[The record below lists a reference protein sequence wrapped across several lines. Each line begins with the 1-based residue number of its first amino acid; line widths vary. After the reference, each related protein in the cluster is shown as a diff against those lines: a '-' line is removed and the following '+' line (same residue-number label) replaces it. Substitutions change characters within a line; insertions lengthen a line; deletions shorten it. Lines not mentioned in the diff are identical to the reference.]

1 MIYCSQMVPDYRD
14 IRSWNLVNLIEFK
27 VWDAFLLSGVS
38 VFKVNGKN
46 ILLRQDVHQGWR
58 MWGKNTPKKYSDSGR
73 RQTNCNHCE
82 YLSVQ
87 PAHLRKHRYICV
99 RVWQE
104 RQRGSGVKI
113 LPAFRRQHSGW
124 VGGGPT
130 RGRRYMPNSPH
141 LTQVQW
147 ITKFQELNS
156 NSYYLLITSKM
167 YLRKDTEVSS
177 KLLSRPAWSSM

>member
-1 MIYCSQMVPDYRD
+1 MEFGELNLIRGVRCISH
-14 IRSWNLVNLIEFK
+14 IRSI
-27 VWDAFLLSGVS
+27 VS
-38 VFKVNGKN
+38 VSKVNGKH
-46 ILLRQDVHQGWR
+46 IQCGQSVHQGWR

-87 PAHLRKHRYICV
+87 PTHLRKHRYICV